1 MRVLVLM
8 LSALMLNV
16 ATAQPGAVTVYQDPG
31 CGCCSAWAKY
41 LESSGFNVRLVHDS
55 DRHSTKNLL
64 GVPKNL
70 RSCHTAVFET
80 TGQIAEGH
88 VPVTALRKLLA
99 SPSVKGIAAPGMPTN
114 APGMGA
120 LDGNLIT
127 LDFEGKPFS
136 RD

>member
-1 MRVLVLM
+1 MRTLILL
-8 LSALMLNV
+8 LSALMFNV
-16 ATAQPGAVTVYQDPG
+16 AAAQSGAVTVYQDPN

-41 LESSGFNVRLVHDS
+41 LESSGFDVRLVHVTDLQP
-55 DRHSTKNLL
+55 TKNRL
-64 GVPKNL
+64 GVPANL
-70 RSCHTAVFET
+70 RSCHTAVFES

-88 VPVTALRKLLA
+88 VPVTAVRKLLA
-99 SPSVKGIAAPGMPTN
+99 SPAVKGIAAPGMPAN

-127 LDFEGKPFS
+127 LDFEGRPFS